1 MATTKIVANYIDN
14 DIEGI
19 SWSYR
24 ANEGFKISDGKVK
37 LVASPI
43 YDDSQALSPGNS
55 LIWSVRNASK
65 SIDEDP
71 HAEIE
76 VKDDVYYLNPMSEG
90 KVIVTCSNAKGNVS
104 KSFNANIYENGTI
117 IINPLGG
124 VSQSNI
130 DPYLYYGEYDLRGGV
145 KKTSY
150 AEFSFDVL
158 PEEDASSPL
167 VTCLTDNIVYDDARF
182 NFLASGE
189 AKFSVSV
196 PNLESEIYSFKIVEE
211 GINVYSYADLLYCTN
226 LSSEGE
232 VAVLRKNLL
241 SFKEIYETDDNS
253 KIVYEDGLPK
263 LLNSDD
269 DSSLFGE
276 IKNYDRNSN
285 KIDFSGDVYRFK
297 TTYNH
302 EFIDQWNARSI
313 DGYGSYQKTNDE
325 IIAGI
330 HIKKDLY
337 GNGFTV
343 NANDLT
349 YPSDTLS
356 GRATPSEYDLFKG
369 PLTYITL
376 GDPNKSSPLI
386 EAFGQDNISFYVDGD
401 GVTIDDVRFK
411 GASNTNDLNNYNYVG
426 TVVDVSGDD
435 ITIKNA
441 VISNGKTGLRVFSSK
456 NFLLDNSYIY
466 NAREFNMKIGSNE
479 FIKPTGEEM
488 ISIDNAMQSQYSG
501 TLDDFV
507 FNKDANLE
515 ASRADFYTQMML
527 FYGYRDVSDGALSLS
542 DLKAALK
549 KLGEALNDVE
559 MKEEDHVTNIEVK
572 DTYFGYS
579 GLFSIA
585 FDNLFNGPY
594 LYGDVPS
601 MISSVLKSYIPL
613 SPYKI
618 GGVSYPSKL
627 KLSGATRFYDYKDLS
642 SESTF
647 DASCLIEEN
656 VSSFLNASGYDYDI
670 GIDDFF
676 PLKSMYIDE
685 SSKKGYVYKKGSGES
700 AKSYLSSPIAFYGGS
715 LNLSSIDGSELDD
728 ASKLGD
734 IFSIDLLAN
743 ALDSPIEVSD
753 DDLSSL
759 IALIMERCVPLATGF
774 EPFKFLTYRGD
785 GYLEGDAPKVDDLIN
800 RAEEDD

>member
-76 VKDDVYYLNPMSEG
+76 VKEEEYYLDPISEG

-130 DPYLYYGEYDLRGGV
+130 DPSLYYGEYDLSGGV

-150 AEFSFDVL
+150 AEFSFDIL
-158 PEEDASSPL
+158 PEEDASSL
-167 VTCLTDNIVYDDARF
+167 DVECLTDNIVYDDARF
-182 NFLASGE
+182 DFLGSGE

-196 PNLESEIYSFKIVEE
+196 PNLKSEIYSFKIVEE

-241 SFKEIYETDDNS
+241 SFKEIYETDDS
-253 KIVYEDGLPK
+253 AKIVYEDGLPK

-269 DSSLFGE
+269 NSALFGE
-276 IKNYDRNSN
+276 IKNYDRNNN

-313 DGYGSYQKTNDE
+313 DGYSSYQKTNDE

-401 GVTIDDVRFK
+401 GVTIDDVRLK

-488 ISIDNAMQSQYSG
+488 ISIDNPMQSQYSG

-507 FNKDANLE
+507 FNEDPNLK

-527 FYGYRDVSDGALSLS
+527 FYGYRDVSDGTLSLS

-549 KLGEALNDVE
+549 KLKEALNDVG
-559 MKEEDHVTNIEVK
+559 MKEEDYATNIEVK

-642 SESTF
+642 NESTF

-656 VSSFLNASGYDYDI
+656 VSSFLNASGYDYEI

-685 SSKKGYVYKKGSGES
+685 SSRRGYVYKKGSGES

-715 LNLSSIDGSELDD
+715 LNLSSIDSSELDD

-743 ALDSPIEVSD
+743 ALDSPIGVSD

-774 EPFKFLTYRGD
+774 EPFKFLTYGGD